1 MGPKKDVIDI
11 VTELG
16 GIRTAEA
23 ADKLLEQRVSADQL
37 AKLNRIQNEAV
48 RQKFEALQKK
58 MGKNT
63 DFASREKVIAKL
75 EKWLEQVAAKKEG

>member
-23 ADKLLEQRVSADQL
+23 ADKVFAERIKSDQL
-37 AKLNRIQNEAV
+37 AKLDKVKNEAV
-48 RQKFEALQKK
+48 RMKK
-58 MGKNT
+58 KYQRYR
-63 DFASREKVIAKL
+63 REH
-75 EKWLEQVAAKKEG
+75 QVLHDVRKITFGL